1 MRSLGAVLSLF
12 WIALVVFSSWY
23 GITIGSRKLDWLVR
37 IVSLPPEE
45 VPKTTSIDGF
55 GLYWQ
60 LVDPVPLFLMILV
73 PLIVA
78 WTLVA
83 LGRRLAG
90 QT

>member
-1 MRSLGAVLSLF
+1 MQSLGVVLSLF
-12 WIALVVFSSWY
+12 WIALVVFGSWY
-23 GITIGSRKLDWLVR
+23 GITIGSGKLDWLVR
-37 IVSLPPEE
+37 MVSLPPEE

-78 WTLVA
+78 WTLAA

-90 QT
+90 

>member
-12 WIALVVFSSWY
+12 WIAFVVFGSWY
-23 GITIGSRKLDWLVR
+23 GITIGSSKIDWLVR
-37 IVSLPPEE
+37 IVSLPPEK

-83 LGRRLAG
+83 LARRLAG
-90 QT
+90 

>member
-1 MRSLGAVLSLF
+1 MRSLGVVLSVF
-12 WIALVVFSSWY
+12 WIAFVGFGSWY
-23 GITIGSRKLDWLVR
+23 GITIGSRKLDWLVN

-60 LVDPVPLFLMILV
+60 LVDPAPLFMIILV
-73 PLIVA
+73 PLIVGWSLA
-78 WTLVA
+78 A

-90 QT
+90 